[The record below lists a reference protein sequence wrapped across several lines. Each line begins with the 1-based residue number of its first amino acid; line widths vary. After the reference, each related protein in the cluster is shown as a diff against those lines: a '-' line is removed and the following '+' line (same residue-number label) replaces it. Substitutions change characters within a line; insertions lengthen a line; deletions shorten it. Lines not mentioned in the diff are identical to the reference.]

1 MGVVLVNDKLETP
14 IKEIIEK
21 AVLKRFRQIDKV
33 ERIEAWCGALS
44 LK

>member
-21 AVLKRFRQIDKV
+21 AK
-33 ERIEAWCGALS
+33 EAARMITVN
-44 LK
+44 